1 MKQQTPLRR
10 AIDSICDLPMRYDT
24 NKREVT
30 ISLDSVVSILTNLL
44 PEERRVIEDAYKTG
58 TEHEYGYCQRLIEDC
73 SEYPCVKQC
82 NHCKE
87 HYATLEA
94 NLISDFFTSNF
105 EQ

>member
-1 MKQQTPLRR
+1 MKQQTPLRK
-10 AIDSICDLPMRYDT
+10 AIAEIEAIPQLSDGYVNI
-24 NKREVT
+24 KKQ
-30 ISLDSVVSILTNLL
+30 SLITILTNLL
-44 PEERRVIEDAYKTG
+44 PEERRVIEEAYKIG

-73 SEYPCVKQC
+73 SEYPCAKQC